1 MLSVI
6 KSVGKAVKRSLRGKK
21 PSSTTDGSSMSQ
33 GSFSPRSSVRED
45 ETPRHSIDSMRSVG
59 MGIPN
64 AQEIGVWSAKA
75 TEGIEF
81 STRSG
86 NGPVSRIA
94 RPPLSAIKTN
104 PDSISARALM
114 SPALTRPPSSRD
126 VLPSPLPRPAS
137 FREVV
142 SPPPGSAR
150 VSQSPGPWPPHS
162 GQESLQPVD
171 GNKTQEPVAKDNLRP
186 EPTGV
191 KLTFKQNGKDE
202 EIQAALLQIL
212 TEKNV
217 LPVVQ
222 EDCPALAF
230 HLNRENTY
238 AALKEKRL
246 FSTGKRALWMTQIP
260 STTPKKNA

>member
-1 MLSVI
+1 MLSAI
-6 KSVGKAVKRSLRGKK
+6 KSVSKAVKRTLRGKK
-21 PSSTTDGSSMSQ
+21 PSGTTDGSSMSQ
-33 GSFSPRSSVRED
+33 GSFSPRSSVRGD
-45 ETPRHSIDSMRSVG
+45 ETPRHSIDSIRPVG

-64 AQEIGVWSAKA
+64 DQEIEVWSAKA
-75 TEGIEF
+75 TDGIKF

-94 RPPLSAIKTN
+94 LPPLSAIKTN

-126 VLPSPLPRPAS
+126 VLSLQGPAS
-137 FREVV
+137 FRGVV

-202 EIQAALLQIL
+202 EIQAAQLQIL
-212 TEKNV
+212 AEKNV